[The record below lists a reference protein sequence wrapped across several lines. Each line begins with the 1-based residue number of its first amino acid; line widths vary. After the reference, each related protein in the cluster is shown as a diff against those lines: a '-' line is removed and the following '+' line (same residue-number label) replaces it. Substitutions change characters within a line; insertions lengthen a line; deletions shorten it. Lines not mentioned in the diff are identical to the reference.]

1 MYILIVLLILIAYSS
16 LGTHITAGYDA
27 FFRAVLPA
35 YF

>member
-1 MYILIVLLILIAYSS
+1 MYILIVLLILYPRTPAGHS
-16 LGTHITAGYDA
+16 LTAGYDA